1 MNLSDKK
8 MLIINLPPPY
18 GGGEMLN
25 QYLSD
30 YFEEQADYIVIDI
43 GKSKQKKNQQGKFT
57 IQNIVYGLK
66 SNLTIFYS
74 IIKFRPSLVY
84 FLIPKTFFPFLKT
97 IPIISLCYSL
107 GIYSIGSL
115 EGNSFYF
122 LDKKSSLKSKIGK
135 SFLKKI
141 NIIRVLGNDIA
152 KNMDYL
158 QLKNTI
164 VISNGVH
171 VPLYLSK
178 EREKKLEDKPIKFL
192 FVGVLAD
199 FKGIIE
205 LIESF
210 IDLLQIT
217 KNVELHLIGEWY
229 SLELKKKMQGQILK
243 NGVSKYFFF
252 HGLQHG
258 DEKWNIFKEMDIY
271 IHLSH
276 LDGQPLSILEAMG
289 CGMPVISTKV
299 GAIPETVVGD
309 YNGYLLDKL
318 DSPEIIK
325 TIQKYINNYSLI
337 KEHSANSIHLYNQ
350 FYTVSKF
357 VERMEDLFTNAKK

>member
-1 MNLSDKK
+1 MKLSDKK

-30 YFEEQADYIVIDI
+30 HFEKQTGYIVIDI
-43 GKSKQKKNQQGKFT
+43 GKLVQKKNQQGKFN
-57 IQNIVYGLK
+57 IQNIIHGVK
-66 SNLTIFYS
+66 SNITILYS
-74 IIKFRPSLVY
+74 IMKFRPSLVY
-84 FLIPKTFFPFLKT
+84 FLIPKTFLPFVKT
-97 IPIISLCYSL
+97 IPVISLCKSL

-122 LDKKSSLKSKIGK
+122 LDKKNSLKSKIGK
-135 SFLKKI
+135 WFLKRI
-141 NIIRVLGNDIA
+141 NIIRVLGHNISNNLNDL
-152 KNMDYL
+152 NVT
-158 QLKNTI
+158 NTI

-171 VPLYLSK
+171 VPPYLTK
-178 EREKKLEDKPIKFL
+178 ERKKKSDDKPIKFL
-192 FVGVLAD
+192 FVGVLAE
-199 FKGIIE
+199 FKGIIN

-210 IDLLQIT
+210 IDLLSIT
-217 KNVELHLIGEWY
+217 QKVELHLIGEWY
-229 SLELKKKMQGQILK
+229 SLELEKRMEGQIVK

-258 DEKWNIFKEMDIY
+258 KEKWNLFKDMDIY

-299 GAIPETVVGD
+299 GAIPETVVEN
-309 YNGYLLDKL
+309 YNGFLLDKL
-318 DSPEIIK
+318 NSAEIIK
-325 TIQKYINNYSLI
+325 TIKKYLDNYSLI
-337 KEHSANSIHLYNQ
+337 EQHSANSVHLYNH
-350 FYTVSKF
+350 FYSMSKF
-357 VERMEDLFTNAKK
+357 LERMQALFTNA